1 MQILLVFN
9 NNQTDRDGHALK
21 VPSDGPAGPRLG
33 WPLPMGNHRM
43 LYLSHKVVLDIVARQ
58 PGFIAI
64 VQPRDHPLTSL
75 ELQVQRKEEAARSSA
90 PTPGASLPLYT
101 KTDGLLYQAAAW
113 HGSATPMQRSS
124 CHGKYHFQHS
134 SPSTWHFWSALS
146 TRFLQ
151 KKEIHSI
158 LL

>member
-101 KTDGLLYQAAAW
+101 KTDGLIYQAVPHRCRGPRAMENII
-113 HGSATPMQRSS
+113 S
-124 CHGKYHFQHS
+124 
-134 SPSTWHFWSALS
+134 
-146 TRFLQ
+146 
-151 KKEIHSI
+151 SI
-158 LL
+158 LPRPPGIFGVLFLRDFYKKKKSTLFFCRSR